1 MSTVQVECSND
12 LCVCMVTAP
21 MGVSDPAEAYCS
33 EQCEALETVE
43 ESSEDVCI
51 CGHPGCDTP

>member
-1 MSTVQVECSND
+1 MSTVQVECSHD

-33 EQCEALETVE
+33 DQCQQSETVE
-43 ESSEDVCI
+43 EGDDVCA